1 VSAPV
6 RPRSLA
12 LLGAGG
18 NIGAKI
24 RDEALAR
31 GHRVTGIARH
41 VGDFPVVPGL
51 RARSVDSHD
60 REALTDVFRGHEAVL
75 VAVRWNTN
83 SIDDVLAAVRV
94 ARPERAVFIVGAGS
108 LRTPDG
114 RLVYDVNLER
124 GLVAPTSQAAL
135 DAYRTI
141 IAAHDLVWTAV
152 SPSMSIE
159 PGERTGRF
167 RVGDD
172 VLLVGGDGESRI
184 SQEDFAV
191 AVLDEIETPRHL
203 RSRFTVGY

>member
-1 VSAPV
+1 VSTPTQ
-6 RPRSLA
+6 PRSLA

-41 VGDFPVVPGL
+41 IGDFPAVPGL
-51 RARSVDSHD
+51 RACSVDSHD
-60 REALTDVFRGHEAVL
+60 REALGEVFRGHDAVL

-83 SIDDVLAAVRV
+83 SIDDVLAAVRA

-124 GLVAPTSQAAL
+124 GLLAPTSQAAL
-135 DAYRTI
+135 DAYREIT
-141 IAAHDLVWTAV
+141 AAHDLAWTAV

-172 VLLVGGDGESRI
+172 VLLVGSDGKSRI